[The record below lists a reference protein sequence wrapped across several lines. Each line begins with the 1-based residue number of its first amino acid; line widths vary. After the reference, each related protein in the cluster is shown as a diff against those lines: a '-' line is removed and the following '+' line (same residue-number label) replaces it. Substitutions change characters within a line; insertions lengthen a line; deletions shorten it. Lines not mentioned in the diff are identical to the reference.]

1 MSPLLSFSVVALSLA
16 ACSKEESPAIPE
28 SVEVVGS
35 GNDAAAGEG
44 AKAGDGGV
52 PNGGAS
58 ANAGTSP
65 GDASGDHPLKVWM
78 KAHAAPAVNARDF
91 EALSIALEKTAGFA
105 PPGYPFWASIARDGA
120 DAARAQDID
129 AVRGACR
136 GCHSQYRDTYKRE
149 LRDRP
154 LGD

>member
-1 MSPLLSFSVVALSLA
+1 MSPRLSLSVLALSLS

-28 SVEVVGS
+28 SAEVVGS
-35 GNDAAAGEG
+35 GYDAAVGEG
-44 AKAGDGGV
+44 ARAGDGAV
-52 PNGGAS
+52 ANGGAS

-65 GDASGDHPLKVWM
+65 GDASADPPLKAWM
-78 KAHAAPAVNARDF
+78 KAHAARAVNARDF
-91 EALSIALEKTAGFA
+91 EALSIALEKIAGFA

-120 DAARAQDID
+120 DAARAEDID

-154 LGD
+154 IGG

>member
-1 MSPLLSFSVVALSLA
+1 MSPLLSFSVLAFSLA
-16 ACSKEESPAIPE
+16 ACSKEESPAVPE

-35 GNDAAAGEG
+35 RYDAAAGEG
-44 AKAGDGGV
+44 ARAGDAAV
-52 PNGGAS
+52 ANEGAS
-58 ANAGTSP
+58 ASAGTIP

-78 KAHAAPAVNARDF
+78 KAHAARAVNSRDF
-91 EALSIALEKTAGFA
+91 EALSIALEKIAGFA

-120 DAARAQDID
+120 DAARAEDID

-154 LGD
+154 IGD